1 VNRERLRCISV
12 NVFQTEILYNDL
24 SGLFRLSE
32 QAQRQIEKG
41 STKFE
46 DLSLGNMRPTQLI
59 RRYGNLY
66 SEGRLDALDALDDIP
81 EMSNF
86 DDLKGKLLLTILV
99 VSMFFSKPTSNCCF
113 IMTHFAERQQFFSFQ
128 MLIELW
134 VINQH

>member
-1 VNRERLRCISV
+1 MAVNYR
-12 NVFQTEILYNDL
+12 T
-24 SGLFRLSE
+24 FRLSE

-46 DLSLGNMRPTQLI
+46 DLNLGDMRPTQLI

-66 SEGRLDALDALDDIP
+66 SEGRLDALDSLDDIP

-99 VSMFFSKPTSNCCF
+99 VSILNSDFKIILRCHCQTTVEFVL
-113 IMTHFAERQQFFSFQ
+113 
-128 MLIELW
+128 LIIKE
-134 VINQH
+134 I